1 VSDGSP
7 HAPPGAAHPG
17 AAPPGA
23 TRPPRREI
31 RDPLDFGGDGLWE
44 RVAALDPAAF
54 DALPYGAA
62 EIEATGVVRRANATL
77 AAIMERPGQRLAGR
91 DWFREVAPNT
101 RGPAFEGR
109 MKRGLADGALDAMV
123 EYTLDYKMSPTR
135 VRVQMQAAPGAG
147 AAWVFVK
154 RL

>member
-1 VSDGSP
+1 MAVL
-7 HAPPGAAHPG
+7 AP
-17 AAPPGA
+17 
-23 TRPPRREI
+23 
-31 RDPLDFGGDGLWE
+31 D
-44 RVAALDPAAF
+44 AF

-62 EIEATGVVRRANATL
+62 EIEATGVVRRANAAL
-77 AAIMERPGQRLAGR
+77 SAIMQRPGQRLAGR

-109 MKRGLADGALDAMV
+109 LKEGLAAGALDAMI
-123 EYTLDYKMSPTR
+123 EYTMDYKMTPTR
-135 VRVQMQAAPGAG
+135 VRVQMQAGRGAT